1 MIDGKEGGSMMG
13 GMREGM
19 TDGITG
25 DMTDGTTES
34 VRGQAGGSHPLRP
47 MWGLG
52 HDLVFI
58 DDFAGLVGQS
68 SPSSATSASSS
79 ASPSSLDAPS
89 APVSSAGFV
98 AASALSRGSAF
109 IRSSFSSQEIR
120 QARQRAATKN
130 DSFALHLA
138 GRWAAKESFVKAWC
152 QLLSLTPSSRV
163 EPASDGSLSQDGSA
177 SSGGYP
183 YSLENFPWKEI
194 EIITDAHG
202 APSLRLSA
210 KLDKAFCGS
219 LDLASDQP
227 VDFRLSISHDGHY
240 ASAVLGIDIR

>member
-1 MIDGKEGGSMMG
+1 MRLLIDDKEGGSMMG
-13 GMREGM
+13 DMHDGMAGG
-19 TDGITG
+19 TAG
-25 DMTDGTTES
+25 GTTES
-34 VRGQAGGSHPLRP
+34 VGDEEGGSHPLRP
-47 MWGLG
+47 LWGMG

-68 SPSSATSASSS
+68 SPAS
-79 ASPSSLDAPS
+79 LGAPS

-98 AASALSRGSAF
+98 AAAALSRGSAF
-109 IRSSFSSQEIR
+109 TRSSFSSQEIR
-120 QARQRAATKN
+120 QAQQRAATKN

-152 QLLSLTPSSRV
+152 QLLSFAPSSRV
-163 EPASDGSLSQDGSA
+163 EPASDGNLSQDGN
-177 SSGGYP
+177 SSYGGYP
-183 YSLENFPWKEI
+183 YSLENFPWKEV
-194 EIITDAHG
+194 EIIADAHG

-210 KLDKAFCGS
+210 KLDKAFRGS

-240 ASAVLGIDIR
+240 ASAVLGIGIR

>member
-1 MIDGKEGGSMMG
+1 M
-13 GMREGM
+13 
-19 TDGITG
+19 
-25 DMTDGTTES
+25 
-34 VRGQAGGSHPLRP
+34 
-47 MWGLG
+47 
-52 HDLVFI
+52 
-58 DDFAGLVGQS
+58 
-68 SPSSATSASSS
+68 
-79 ASPSSLDAPS
+79 
-89 APVSSAGFV
+89 
-98 AASALSRGSAF
+98 
-109 IRSSFSSQEIR
+109 
-120 QARQRAATKN
+120 
-130 DSFALHLA
+130 
-138 GRWAAKESFVKAWC
+138 
-152 QLLSLTPSSRV
+152 

-210 KLDKAFCGS
+210 KLDKAFYGS